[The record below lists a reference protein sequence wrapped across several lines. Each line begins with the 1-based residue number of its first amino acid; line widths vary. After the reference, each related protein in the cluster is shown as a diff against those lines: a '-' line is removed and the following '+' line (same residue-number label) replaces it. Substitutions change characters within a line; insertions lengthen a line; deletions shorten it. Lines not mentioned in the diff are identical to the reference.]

1 MFKFINK
8 IFFMLLSF
16 SGSLAT
22 IRDIA
27 EISNGDI
34 PDII

>member
-1 MFKFINK
+1 MTWYKCSN
-8 IFFMLLSF
+8 LF